1 MGSNP
6 TATAKHFAPPQSRSA
21 APLRPK
27 ERIHHVSMDIDSPCC
42 LAPLVAGWEVGDSA
56 RTARKGHAMT
66 DRNYTLVVAAYG
78 NDSSAAAEDFD
89 TLKNIDDAA
98 VVAAVVLQ
106 RDASGKVEVKEHG
119 GGLIAG
125 GTTVG
130 ALGGLVVG
138 LFAPPLLLAGV
149 VGAGI
154 GAGVG
159 AIAKRHEE
167 KEIGVDAEEWLPL
180 GSSAIVA
187 VVDDLY
193 LDRVDRAV
201 DKAAKKISKAIEKGD
216 YDAVVKAVNEG
227 DEKII
232 EAAES

>member
-1 MGSNP
+1 
-6 TATAKHFAPPQSRSA
+6 
-21 APLRPK
+21 
-27 ERIHHVSMDIDSPCC
+27 
-42 LAPLVAGWEVGDSA
+42 
-56 RTARKGHAMT
+56 MT
-66 DRNYTLVVAAYG
+66 DRNYSLLVATYDDPA
-78 NDSSAAAEDFD
+78 AAAEDFQ
-89 TLKNIDDAA
+89 TLKGLDDTY
-98 VVAAVVLQ
+98 VVAAVVLS
-106 RDASGKVEVKEHG
+106 RDAAGKVEVKEHG

-125 GTTVG
+125 GTTLG
-130 ALGGLVVG
+130 AIGGLVVG

-167 KEIGVDAEEWLPL
+167 KAIGVDADEWLPA
-180 GSSAIVA
+180 GSSAIAA

-193 LDRVDRAV
+193 LDRVEAAV
-201 DKAAKKISKAIEKGD
+201 GKAAKKVSKAVDSGD

-227 DEKII
+227 DEKVI